1 MRLSPVFAAPQSRR
15 LRVLVALVP
24 CVLGLFIAAEYLSF
38 MSTATSLA
46 KPFQD
51 ALWYQAAA
59 VRLNVGHELYHLAPG
74 DPPVLFVQ
82 GVTAPLLSPPPIAVI
97 WRPIVLLPFGFAAWM
112 VACWLAVLGTTF
124 YLVYRTG
131 LPGALFASVLAPAI
145 GEQLA
150 AGNVAAFF
158 PALMVLAWKLRGREL
173 AGVAVGLM
181 AVTKLSPASL
191 GGWLLGTRLWGAVS
205 AAALT
210 VAVILAISVIGAGW
224 SSFVDYL
231 DVARTTAPSTASLS
245 GLTGI
250 GWLSEATLVGGALL
264 ALVLGRWPRWSFTV
278 AVVVSIIGTPSLY
291 LSGWVALLAVLAPFS
306 DGPSVGRVAGPEEE
320 VEPGIDRRAALLGRT
335 EGG

>member
-1 MRLSPVFAAPQSRR
+1 M
-15 LRVLVALVP
+15 
-24 CVLGLFIAAEYLSF
+24 
-38 MSTATSLA
+38 
-46 KPFQD
+46 
-51 ALWYQAAA
+51 
-59 VRLNVGHELYHLAPG
+59 
-74 DPPVLFVQ
+74 
-82 GVTAPLLSPPPIAVI
+82 
-97 WRPIVLLPFGFAAWM
+97 
-112 VACWLAVLGTTF
+112 
-124 YLVYRTG
+124 
-131 LPGALFASVLAPAI
+131 
-145 GEQLA
+145 
-150 AGNVAAFF
+150 
-158 PALMVLAWKLRGREL
+158 
-173 AGVAVGLM
+173 
-181 AVTKLSPASL
+181 
-191 GGWLLGTRLWGAVS
+191 
-205 AAALT
+205 
-210 VAVILAISVIGAGW
+210 ILAISVIGAGW

>member
-1 MRLSPVFAAPQSRR
+1 MAVAAGIVGRMRSTRIFATSPSPR
-15 LRVLVALVP
+15 LRVVLALVP
-24 CVLGLFIAAEYLSF
+24 CLLGVFIAGLYLAY
-38 MSTATSLA
+38 MQTGESLA

-59 VRLNVGHELYHLAPG
+59 VRLNIGHDLYRLVPG

-112 VACWLAVLGTTF
+112 AACWLAVLGTTF

-131 LPGALFASVLAPAI
+131 LPGAFVATILAPAI

-158 PALMVLAWKLRGREL
+158 PGLMVLAWKLRDREL
-173 AGVAVGLM
+173 AGVAVGVM

-191 GGWLLGTRLWGAVS
+191 GGWLVGSRRWRAVAS
-205 AAALT
+205 AVVT
-210 VAVILAISVIGAGW
+210 IGAILVITILGAGLT
-224 SSFVDYL
+224 SFREYL
-231 DVARTTAPSTASLS
+231 DVATSTAPSTASLS

-250 GWLSEATLVGGALL
+250 SWLSEATLVVGTLVAL
-264 ALVLGRWPRWSFTV
+264 ALGRWPRWAFTL
-278 AVVVSIIGTPSLY
+278 AVLVSIIGTPSLY
-291 LSGWVALLAVLAPFS
+291 LSGWVALLAILAPFS
-306 DGPSVGRVAGPEEE
+306 DGPPVDESLSQVVA
-320 VEPGIDRRAALLGRT
+320 
-335 EGG
+335 

>member
-1 MRLSPVFAAPQSRR
+1 MRSTRIFATSLSPRM
-15 LRVLVALVP
+15 RVVLALVP
-24 CVLGLFIAAEYLSF
+24 CVLGLFIAGLYLAY
-38 MSTATSLA
+38 MQTGESLA

-59 VRLNVGHELYHLAPG
+59 VRLNIGHDLYHLVPG

-131 LPGALFASVLAPAI
+131 LPGALVATILAPAI

-158 PALMVLAWKLRGREL
+158 PGLMVLAWKLRDREL

-191 GGWLLGTRLWGAVS
+191 GGWLVGSRRWRAVAGA
-205 AAALT
+205 
-210 VAVILAISVIGAGW
+210 AVTIGAILAITILGAGFT
-224 SSFVDYL
+224 SFREYL
-231 DVARTTAPSTASLS
+231 DVATSTAPSTASLS

-250 GWLSEATLVGGALL
+250 SWLSEATLVVGTLVAL
-264 ALVLGRWPRWSFTV
+264 ALGRWPRWAFTL

-291 LSGWVALLAVLAPFS
+291 LSGWVALLAILAPFS
-306 DGPSVGRVAGPEEE
+306 DGPTADESLSQMVA
-320 VEPGIDRRAALLGRT
+320 
-335 EGG
+335 

>member
-1 MRLSPVFAAPQSRR
+1 MAVPAGIVGRMRSTRIFATSPSPR
-15 LRVLVALVP
+15 LRVVLALVP
-24 CVLGLFIAAEYLSF
+24 CLLGLFIAGLYLAY
-38 MSTATSLA
+38 MQTGESLA

-59 VRLNVGHELYHLAPG
+59 VRLNIGHDLYHLAPG

-131 LPGALFASVLAPAI
+131 LPGALVATILAPAI

-158 PALMVLAWKLRGREL
+158 PGLMVLAWKLRDREL

-191 GGWLLGTRLWGAVS
+191 GGWLVGSRRWRAVAGAAVTI
-205 AAALT
+205 AA
-210 VAVILAISVIGAGW
+210 ILAITILGAGFT
-224 SSFVDYL
+224 SIREYL
-231 DVARTTAPSTASLS
+231 DVATSTAPSTASLS

-250 GWLSEATLVGGALL
+250 SWLSEATLVVGTLVAL
-264 ALVLGRWPRWSFTV
+264 ALGRWPRWAFTL

-291 LSGWVALLAVLAPFS
+291 LSGWVALLAILAPFS
-306 DGPSVGRVAGPEEE
+306 DGPPADESLSQMVA
-320 VEPGIDRRAALLGRT
+320 
-335 EGG
+335 

>member
-1 MRLSPVFAAPQSRR
+1 MSWLVAAGIVERMRTSRIFATSLSP
-15 LRVLVALVP
+15 RVRVVLALVP
-24 CVLGLFIAAEYLSF
+24 CLLGLFIAGFYLAY
-38 MSTATSLA
+38 MQTGESLA

-59 VRLNVGHELYHLAPG
+59 VRLNIGHDLYHLVAG

-112 VACWLAVLGTTF
+112 AACWLAVLGTTF

-131 LPGALFASVLAPAI
+131 LPGALVATILAPAI

-158 PALMVLAWKLRGREL
+158 PGLMVLAWKLRDREL
-173 AGVAVGLM
+173 AGMAVGLM

-191 GGWLLGTRLWGAVS
+191 GGWLVGSRRWRAVAGA
-205 AAALT
+205 
-210 VAVILAISVIGAGW
+210 AVTIGAILLVTALGAGFT
-224 SSFVDYL
+224 SFREYL
-231 DVARTTAPSTASLS
+231 DVATSTAPSTASLS

-250 GWLSEATLVGGALL
+250 SWLSEATLVGGTLVAL
-264 ALVLGRWPRWSFTV
+264 ALGRWPRWSFTL

-291 LSGWVALLAVLAPFS
+291 LSGWVALLAILAPFS
-306 DGPSVGRVAGPEEE
+306 DRPATDASLSQVVA
-320 VEPGIDRRAALLGRT
+320 
-335 EGG
+335 